1 MFGIIFTGGNR
12 SKGRETCP
20 SETLSTINPTRT
32 GPGVNPAMGRL
43 MDNSD
48 GILRPLH
55 MAATVEELENEN

>member
-20 SETLSTINPTRT
+20 SATLSTINPTRT

-48 GILRPLH
+48 GI
-55 MAATVEELENEN
+55 